1 VIAKRST
8 CNADLIQVFLVGH
21 HGVHIGGVGSEVKVT
36 REVHGAHDVTAGLGS
51 SGKPHL
57 TSQIF
62 GRVGDSQTVG
72 SSGRMT
78 TRAKVEDSRTAG
90 CGGNDRTVDVTTFE
104 LELEKDKTEKIAEVA
119 AQGAKI
125 AAELGQD
132 PDAVQTFLQHYFR
145 HVDADDVDKRSVEN
159 LLGLVESH
167 YRAAMHRPAARALIK
182 IRTPRANDDG
192 WSPDGATV
200 VQIVTDDRPFLVDSV
215 TMEVLR
221 QGWSIREVFHPQFLV
236 RRDLEGTLHGIVHT
250 SQADRDPT
258 VIPESWMHLEIL
270 PPARPDGR
278 DSLVS
283 DLEHGLL
290 EVLRLVEEAVQDW
303 QKMITRSEE
312 TIELLKDRAV
322 ISGRLE
328 QADLACELLS
338 WLNANHFTFLGY
350 REYVVVSDQPGVQFK
365 VRPGT
370 GLGILRPDQD
380 LSGTFHAVPLP
391 GVEPELMIITKDNQ
405 RSRVHRPAYL
415 DYVAFRIFDAENRVI
430 GERRFLG
437 LFSSSAYSETVA
449 RIPVLRQKAAAVI
462 ARSGYSESS
471 HGGKA
476 VMDVLETYPRD
487 ELFQTS
493 LPELASIVEKVAHL
507 KERRQVRM
515 FVRRDPYGRY
525 LSCLIYLPRDRYT
538 TAVRKRMEEI
548 LMRALGGASVE
559 YTARVTESVLA
570 RLHLVVRMPVGKS
583 MGEVDVPS
591 LEREL
596 TLTTRS
602 WDDDFADLVTGMDDA
617 DQLVALAGGLPEGYK
632 EDYNP
637 RQAAQDLTALLALED
652 VHDMS
657 MAMYVP
663 DRADDEAELRLKIFR
678 REASLS
684 LSKIM
689 PHLSLLGVD
698 VIDERPYELTTGKDQ
713 RAFIYDFGVRVPG
726 GADAVNS
733 RWTPQARQRFMDAFS
748 ASYVGQS
755 ESDGFNALVMGAD
768 LDWRDVTV
776 LRSIGRYLRQVGFTY
791 SQSYFAQAL
800 SGNVDIARQLIEI
813 FRTRFDPKTG
823 LDVKARAAA
832 TSELVDKL
840 KKALNDVAS
849 LDHDR
854 ILRSFLA
861 VIQAVIRTS
870 FYIPGREAIALK
882 LLPRQIPELPEPRP
896 EFEVFIYSPRVEG
909 VHLRFGR
916 VARGGVRW
924 SDRAEDFR
932 TEVLGLVK
940 AQMVKNT
947 VIVPVGAKG
956 GFYCKRL
963 PDPREREAW
972 LAEGVACYELFV
984 SSLLSVTDN
993 IVDGEVVPPADVV
1006 RYDPDDPYL
1015 VVAADK
1021 GTATFSDGANKISV
1035 DSGFWLGDAFASGGS
1050 SGYDHKAMGITARGA
1065 WESVRR
1071 HFREMDLDPQ
1081 TADFSCVGIGD
1092 MSGDVFGNGMLLS
1105 KHIKLVAAFDHR
1117 HVFVDPHPDPA
1128 RSWAERA
1135 RLFALPRS
1143 SWADYDSTLISEG
1156 GGVYPRTSKSVV
1168 ITEQMRRAL
1177 GLDKSIEALTPAD
1190 LIKACLKAPVDL
1202 LWNGGVGTFVK
1213 AITESN
1219 DDVGDKAND
1228 VLRVDGCELRAKCVA
1243 EGGNLGLTQ
1252 LGRVEYAET
1261 GGRINTDFIDNS
1273 AGVATSD
1280 HEVNIKILLIEEVAA
1295 GRLPSDHRDE
1305 LLASMTDEVAE
1316 LALAGNYEQNLA
1328 LANAVHHS
1336 VSMAGVH
1343 EDWMERLESGGLLDR
1358 SIEHLPTTEAMEIRR
1373 SSHKGL
1379 TSPELAT
1386 LLAYTKIVLEDE
1398 ILASDL
1404 PDDPY
1409 LEGRLINYFP
1419 SAMRQRYADQ
1429 MRGHRLHREIIST
1442 VVVNEFVNESG
1453 ITCFHRLSAETGA
1466 RAADVIRAQVAARA
1480 IYRAADLDKAI
1491 AALDHRMNAQMQTA
1505 LRMEVRTLVERATRW
1520 LINNRR
1526 HPIDIGAVV
1535 EQFSDGVRAIRQAV
1549 PNVLTGRDKDAL
1561 EHRLKVYQAGGVP
1574 DELATAIAALPP
1586 AYAALTIEETASQSG
1601 VDVLTV
1607 AELHFTLGQRLG
1619 LDRLLARIIELPRED
1634 RWQTMAR
1641 AALRDDLHAVHAELT
1656 AAVLATNGAA
1666 TKGARDVVLGWERS
1680 NAAVPESVKTLRSIT
1695 SGRPDLARASVGLRV
1710 VRRLLSR
1717 L

>member
-1 VIAKRST
+1 M
-8 CNADLIQVFLVGH
+8 
-21 HGVHIGGVGSEVKVT
+21 SEVAAQ
-36 REVHGAHDVTAGLGS
+36 RGAAAM
-51 SGKPHL
+51 
-57 TSQIF
+57 I
-62 GRVGDSQTVG
+62 GR
-72 SSGRMT
+72 
-78 TRAKVEDSRTAG
+78 
-90 CGGNDRTVDVTTFE
+90 VDVTTFE
-104 LELEKDKTEKIAEVA
+104 VELEKEKTEKIARVA
-119 AQGAKI
+119 ARGAKI

-132 PDAVQTFLQHYFR
+132 PDAVQMFLQHYFR
-145 HVDADDVDKRSVEN
+145 HVDADDVDERSVEN
-159 LLGLVESH
+159 LLGLVERH
-167 YRAAMHRPAARALIK
+167 YRAALHRPAARAVIK
-182 IRTPRANDDG
+182 IRTPGPNDDG
-192 WSPDGATV
+192 WTPGGATV

-236 RRDLEGTLHGIVHT
+236 RRDLQGTLHGILRAGE
-250 SQADRDPT
+250 ADRDPT

-278 DSLVS
+278 HSVVS

-312 TIELLKDRAV
+312 TIELLRDPAITGGRA
-322 ISGRLE
+322 E

-350 REYVVVSDQPGVQFK
+350 REYDVVSDQSGVEFK

-380 LSGTFHAVPLP
+380 PPGIFHAVPLP
-391 GVEPELMIITKDNQ
+391 GAEPELMIITKDNQ
-405 RSRVHRPAYL
+405 KSRVHRPTYL
-415 DYVAFRIFDAENRVI
+415 DYIAFRIFDAENRVI

-437 LFSSSAYSETVA
+437 LFSSSAYSESVA
-449 RIPVLRQKAAAVI
+449 RVPVLRQKAAGVI
-462 ARSGYSESS
+462 ARSGYSEAS

-476 VMDVLETYPRD
+476 IMDVLETYPRD
-487 ELFQTS
+487 ELFQTPV
-493 LPELASIVEKVAHL
+493 PELASIVEKVAHL

-525 LSCLIYLPRDRYT
+525 ISCLIHLPRDRYT
-538 TAVRKRMEEI
+538 TAVRRRMEQI
-548 LMRALGGASVE
+548 LLSALGGASVE

-583 MGEVDVPS
+583 LGEVDVRA

-596 TLTTRS
+596 TLATRF
-602 WDDDFADLVTGMDDA
+602 WDDEFADLVVGMDHA
-617 DQLVALAGGLPEGYK
+617 ERLAALAGVLPEGYK
-632 EDYNP
+632 EDYTAQ
-637 RQAAQDLTALLALED
+637 QAAQDLTALLALED
-652 VHDMS
+652 IHDMS
-657 MAMYVP
+657 LAIYVP
-663 DRADDEAELRLKIFR
+663 DRADAEAELRLKIFR

-698 VIDERPYELTTGKDQ
+698 VIDERPYELSMGKDQ

-726 GADAVNS
+726 GADAVRS
-733 RWTPQARQRFMDAFS
+733 RWTPEARQRFMDAFS

-768 LDWRDVTV
+768 LDWRDVSV

-800 SGNVDIARQLIEI
+800 SSNVDIARQLIQI
-813 FRTRFDPKTG
+813 FRTRFDPRTG
-823 LDVKARAAA
+823 LDVKARTAA
-832 TSELVDKL
+832 TSELVDKI

-861 VIQAVIRTS
+861 VIQAVVRTS

-896 EFEVFIYSPRVEG
+896 EFEVFVYSPRMEG
-909 VHLRFGR
+909 VHLRYGR

-972 LAEGVACYELFV
+972 LAEGLACYELFV
-984 SSLLSVTDN
+984 SSLLNVTDN
-993 IVDGEVVPPADVV
+993 IVGGAVVPPADVV
-1006 RYDPDDPYL
+1006 RYDADDPYL

-1021 GTATFSDGANKISV
+1021 GTATFSDAANKISV
-1035 DSGFWLGDAFASGGS
+1035 DSEFWLGDAFASGGS

-1071 HFREMDLDPQ
+1071 HFREMGLDPQ

-1117 HVFVDPHPDPA
+1117 HLFIDPQPDPA
-1128 RSWAERA
+1128 RSWQERA

-1143 SWADYDSTLISEG
+1143 SWADYDVTLISEG
-1156 GGVYPRTSKSVV
+1156 GGVYPRTLKSVV
-1168 ITEQMRRAL
+1168 ITEQMRSAL
-1177 GLDKSIEALTPAD
+1177 GLDRSIEALTPAE

-1219 DDVGDKAND
+1219 DEVGDKTND
-1228 VLRVDGCELRAKCVA
+1228 VLRVDGCEVRAKCVA

-1252 LGRVEYAET
+1252 LGRVEYAEM

-1273 AGVATSD
+1273 AGVDTSD
-1280 HEVNIKILLIEEVAA
+1280 HEVNIKILLIGEVAA
-1295 GRLPSDHRDE
+1295 GGLSPGDRDE

-1316 LALAGNYEQNLA
+1316 QVLADNYDQNLA
-1328 LANAVHHS
+1328 LANAVYHS

-1343 EDWMERLESGGLLDR
+1343 EDWMERLESGGLLNR
-1358 SIEHLPTTEAMEIRR
+1358 EIEYLPSTEAMEIRR
-1373 SSHKGL
+1373 SNHKGL

-1419 SAMRQRYADQ
+1419 TVMRQRYADQ

-1442 VVVNEFVNESG
+1442 VVVNQFVNESG

-1480 IYRAADLDKAI
+1480 IYGAADLDEAI
-1491 AALDHRMNAQMQTA
+1491 AALDHRISAQMQTT

-1520 LINNRR
+1520 MINNRR
-1526 HPIDIGAVV
+1526 HPIDIGAAV
-1535 EQFSDGVRAIRQAV
+1535 EQFSDGVHALRQAL
-1549 PNVLTGRDKDAL
+1549 PDILTGREKDAL
-1561 EHRLKVYQAGGVP
+1561 EQRLKGYQAAGVP
-1574 DELATAIAALPP
+1574 DELATAIAVLPP
-1586 AYAALTIEETASQSG
+1586 AYAALTIEETASRSS
-1601 VDVLTV
+1601 VDALKV

-1656 AAVLATNGAA
+1656 AAVLNTDGAA
-1666 TKGARDVVLGWERS
+1666 TKGARDVVLGWEKS
-1680 NAAVPESVKTLRSIT
+1680 NAAVSESVKTLRSIT
-1695 SGRPDLARASVGLRV
+1695 SGRADLARTSVGLRV

>member
-1 VIAKRST
+1 
-8 CNADLIQVFLVGH
+8 
-21 HGVHIGGVGSEVKVT
+21 
-36 REVHGAHDVTAGLGS
+36 
-51 SGKPHL
+51 
-57 TSQIF
+57 
-62 GRVGDSQTVG
+62 
-72 SSGRMT
+72 M
-78 TRAKVEDSRTAG
+78 
-90 CGGNDRTVDVTTFE
+90 TTFE
-104 LELEKDKTEKIAEVA
+104 VELEQEKTEKIAQVA
-119 AQGAKI
+119 ARGAKI

-132 PDAVQTFLQHYFR
+132 PDAVQIFLNHYFR
-145 HVDADDVDKRSVEN
+145 HVDAVDVDERSVGN

-167 YRAAMHRPAARALIK
+167 YRAAMHRPSARAVIS
-182 IRTPRANDDG
+182 IRTPSQQDDG
-192 WSPDGATV
+192 WTAGGATV

-236 RRDLEGTLHGIVHT
+236 RRDVEGNLRGIVRAGE
-250 SQADRDPT
+250 ADRDPT

-270 PPARPDGR
+270 PPSRTDRR

-283 DLEHGLL
+283 DLEYGLL
-290 EVLRLVEEAVQDW
+290 EVLRLVEEAVEDW

-312 TIELLKDRAV
+312 TIEMLKDPAFMR
-322 ISGRLE
+322 GHEE
-328 QADLACELLS
+328 QAALACELLS

-350 REYVVVSDQPGVQFK
+350 REYDVLSDESGVQFK
-365 VRPGT
+365 VRPVT

-380 LSGTFHAVPLP
+380 PPGTFHAVPLP
-391 GVEPELMIITKDNQ
+391 DVEPELMIITKDNKK
-405 RSRVHRPAYL
+405 SRVHRPAYL
-415 DYVAFRIFDAENRVI
+415 DYIAIRIFDSEQRVI

-437 LFSSSAYSETVA
+437 LFSSSAYSESVA
-449 RIPVLRQKAAAVI
+449 RVPVLRQKVAAVI
-462 ARSGYSESS
+462 ERSGYDEAS

-476 VMDVLETYPRD
+476 IMDVLETYPRD
-487 ELFQTS
+487 ELFQTP
-493 LPELASIVEKVAHL
+493 LLELTAIVEKVAHL

-515 FVRRDPYGRY
+515 FVRCDPYGRY

-548 LMRALGGASVE
+548 LVRALGGVSVE

-570 RLHLVVRMPVGKS
+570 RLHLVVRMPSGKA
-583 MGEVDVPS
+583 MDEVDVRL

-596 TLTTRS
+596 TLATRS
-602 WDDDFADLVTGMDDA
+602 WDDEFADLIVGLDDA
-617 DQLVALAGGLPEGYK
+617 DQLASLVGALPEGYK
-632 EDYNP
+632 EDYTP
-637 RQAAQDLTALLALED
+637 QQVVKDVVALMGLKD
-652 VHDMS
+652 VHEMS

-663 DRADDEAELRLKIFR
+663 DRPDDEAELRLKIFR

-684 LSKIM
+684 LSKIL

-698 VIDERPYELTTGKDQ
+698 VIDERPYELALGNDQ

-726 GADAVNS
+726 GADAVRT
-733 RWTPQARQRFMDAFS
+733 RWTFQARQRFMEAFS
-748 ASYVGQS
+748 ASYVGDS

-768 LDWRDVTV
+768 LDWRDVSL
-776 LRSIGRYLRQVGFTY
+776 LRSIGRYLRQVGITY

-800 SGNVDIARQLIEI
+800 SNNVDIARQLMQL
-813 FRTRFDPKTG
+813 FRIRFDPKPG
-823 LDVKARAAA
+823 LDVKARAGA
-832 TSELVDKL
+832 TTELVDKI
-840 KKALNDVAS
+840 KRALNDVAS

-861 VIQAVIRTS
+861 VIQGMIRTN
-870 FYIPGREAIALK
+870 FYVPGRQAIAHK
-882 LLPRQIPELPEPRP
+882 LLPRQIPDLPEPRP
-896 EFEVFIYSPRVEG
+896 EFEIFVYSPRVEG
-909 VHLRFGR
+909 VHLRYGR

-972 LAEGVACYELFV
+972 LTEGLACYQLFV
-984 SSLLSVTDN
+984 TSLLDVTDN
-993 IVDGEVVPPADVV
+993 IIGSVVVPPADVV
-1006 RYDPDDPYL
+1006 RYDTDDPYL

-1021 GTATFSDGANKISV
+1021 GTATFSDVANKISV

-1071 HFREMDLDPQ
+1071 HFREMGVDPQ
-1081 TADFSCVGIGD
+1081 SSDFTCVGIGD

-1117 HVFVDPHPDPA
+1117 HIFVDPQPDPA
-1128 RSWAERA
+1128 RSWEERA
-1135 RLFALPRS
+1135 RLFALSRS
-1143 SWADYDSTLISEG
+1143 SWADYDASLLSEG
-1156 GGVYPRTSKSVV
+1156 GGVFPRTLKSIV

-1177 GLDKSIEALTPAD
+1177 GIDKSIEALTPAE
-1190 LIKACLKAPVDL
+1190 LIKVCLKAPVDL
-1202 LWNGGVGTFVK
+1202 LWNGGIGTYVK
-1213 AITESN
+1213 AITETN
-1219 DDVGDKAND
+1219 NDVGDKAND
-1228 VLRVDGCELRAKCVA
+1228 GVRVDGCEVRAKCVA
-1243 EGGNLGLTQ
+1243 EGGNLGFTQ
-1252 LGRVEYAET
+1252 LGRVEYAER

-1273 AGVATSD
+1273 AGVDTSD
-1280 HEVNIKILLIEEVAA
+1280 HEVNIKILLIGEVAA
-1295 GRLPSDHRDE
+1295 GRLSPEDRDK
-1305 LLASMTDEVAE
+1305 LLASMTNEVAE
-1316 LALAGNYEQNLA
+1316 LVLADNYNQNLA
-1328 LANAVHHS
+1328 LANSVYHS

-1358 SIEHLPTTEAMEIRR
+1358 ELEFLPSADAMEIRR
-1373 SSHKGL
+1373 SNHKGL

-1409 LEGRLINYFP
+1409 LEDRLIEYFP
-1419 SAMRQRYADQ
+1419 SAMRQHYADQ
-1429 MRGHRLHREIIST
+1429 MRRHRLSREIIAT

-1453 ITCFHRLSAETGA
+1453 ITCFHRLSTETGA

-1480 IYRAADLDKAI
+1480 IFGAGRLDKAI
-1491 AALDHRMNAQMQTA
+1491 AALDHRITAQMQTA
-1505 LRMEVRTLVERATRW
+1505 LRMDVRTLVERATRW
-1520 LINNRR
+1520 LVNNRP
-1526 HPIDIGAVV
+1526 HPVDIGAAIA
-1535 EQFSDGVRAIRQAV
+1535 QFSDGVDAVQQALADI
-1549 PNVLTGRDKDAL
+1549 LTGREKEAL
-1561 EHRLKVYQAGGVP
+1561 EQRLKSYRAAGVP
-1574 DELATAIAALPP
+1574 LELATAIAALPP
-1586 AYAALTIEETASQSG
+1586 SYAALTIVQTAAQSG
-1601 VDVLTV
+1601 VDELNV

-1619 LDRLLARIIELPRED
+1619 LDRLLTRIIELPRDD

-1641 AALRDDLHAVHAELT
+1641 AALRDDLHAVHAQLT
-1656 AAVLATNGAA
+1656 AEVLNTDGVA
-1666 TKGARDVVLGWERS
+1666 TKSARDVVLGWEKS
-1680 NAAVPESVKTLRSIT
+1680 N
-1695 SGRPDLARASVGLRV
+1695 
-1710 VRRLLSR
+1710 
-1717 L
+1717 

>member
-1 VIAKRST
+1 
-8 CNADLIQVFLVGH
+8 
-21 HGVHIGGVGSEVKVT
+21 
-36 REVHGAHDVTAGLGS
+36 
-51 SGKPHL
+51 
-57 TSQIF
+57 
-62 GRVGDSQTVG
+62 
-72 SSGRMT
+72 M
-78 TRAKVEDSRTAG
+78 
-90 CGGNDRTVDVTTFE
+90 TTFE
-104 LELEKDKTEKIAEVA
+104 VELEKEKTEKIAQVA
-119 AQGAKI
+119 ARGAKI

-132 PDAVQTFLQHYFR
+132 PDAVQMFLQHYFR
-145 HVDADDVDKRSVEN
+145 HVDADDVDERSVEN
-159 LLGLVESH
+159 LLGLVEGH
-167 YRAAMHRPAARALIK
+167 YRAAMHRPAARAVIK
-182 IRTPRANDDG
+182 IRTPDRNDDG
-192 WSPDGATV
+192 WTPGRATM

-236 RRDLEGTLHGIVHT
+236 RRDLQGTLHGIVRIGE
-250 SQADRDPT
+250 ADRDPT

-270 PPARPDGR
+270 PPTRPDGR
-278 DSLVS
+278 RSLVS
-283 DLEHGLL
+283 DLERGLL

-303 QKMITRSEE
+303 QKMITRSQE
-312 TIELLKDRAV
+312 TIELLKDPAV
-322 ISGRLE
+322 TGGRVGE
-328 QADLACELLS
+328 ADLACELLS

-350 REYVVVSDQPGVQFK
+350 REYEVVSEQSGVEFK

-380 LSGTFHAVPLP
+380 PPGIFHALPLP
-391 GVEPELMIITKDNQ
+391 DVEPELMIITKDNQ
-405 RSRVHRPAYL
+405 KSRVHRPAYL
-415 DYVAFRIFDAENRVI
+415 DYVAFRIFDAQNRVI

-437 LFSSSAYSETVA
+437 LLSSSAYSESVT

-462 ARSGYSESS
+462 ARTGYSESS

-476 VMDVLETYPRD
+476 IMDVLETYPRD
-487 ELFQTS
+487 ELFQTP

-538 TAVRKRMEEI
+538 TAVRRGMEEI

-559 YTARVTESVLA
+559 YAARVTESVLA

-583 MGEVDVPS
+583 MGEMDVRS

-596 TLTTRS
+596 TSTTRT
-602 WDDDFADLVTGMDDA
+602 WDDEFADLVAGMDNA
-617 DQLVALAGGLPEGYK
+617 DQLAALVGGLPEGYK
-632 EDYNP
+632 EDYAP
-637 RQAAQDLTALLALED
+637 RQAAQDLTALLTLED
-652 VHDMS
+652 IHDMS
-657 MAMYVP
+657 MAIYVP
-663 DRADDEAELRLKIFR
+663 ERADDEAELRLKIFR

-684 LSKIM
+684 LSRIM

-698 VIDERPYELTTGKDQ
+698 VIDERPYELSMDKDQ

-726 GADAVNS
+726 GADAVRS
-733 RWTPQARQRFMDAFS
+733 RWTPEARQRFMDAFA
-748 ASYVGQS
+748 ASYVGHS

-768 LDWRDVTV
+768 LDWRDVSV

-800 SGNVDIARQLIEI
+800 SSNVDIARRLIQI
-813 FRTRFDPKTG
+813 FRTRFDPRTG
-823 LDVKARAAA
+823 LDVKARATA
-832 TSELVDKL
+832 TSKL
-840 KKALNDVAS
+840 ADEIKKALNDVAS

-854 ILRSFLA
+854 ILRAFLA

-870 FYIPGREAIALK
+870 FYIPGRHAIALK

-896 EFEVFIYSPRVEG
+896 EFEVFVYSPRMEG
-909 VHLRFGR
+909 VHLRYGR

-947 VIVPVGAKG
+947 VIVPLGAKG

-972 LAEGVACYELFV
+972 LAEGLACYELFV
-984 SSLLSVTDN
+984 SSLLDVTDN
-993 IVDGEVVPPADVV
+993 IVGGVVVPPADVV
-1006 RYDPDDPYL
+1006 RYDGDDPYL

-1021 GTATFSDGANKISV
+1021 GTATFSDTANKISV

-1071 HFREMDLDPQ
+1071 HFREMGLDSQ
-1081 TADFSCVGIGD
+1081 TTDFTCVGIGD

-1117 HVFVDPHPDPA
+1117 HVFIDPQPEPA
-1128 RSWAERA
+1128 RSWEERA
-1135 RLFALPRS
+1135 RLFELPRS
-1143 SWADYDSTLISEG
+1143 SWGDYDTTLISEG
-1156 GGVYPRTSKSVV
+1156 GGVYPRTLKSVV
-1168 ITEQMRRAL
+1168 ITEQMRSAL
-1177 GLDKSIEALTPAD
+1177 GLDKSIEALTPAE
-1190 LIKACLKAPVDL
+1190 LIRACLKAPVDL
-1202 LWNGGVGTFVK
+1202 LWNGGIGTYVK
-1213 AITESN
+1213 AITETN
-1219 DDVGDKAND
+1219 DEVGDKAND
-1228 VLRVDGCELRAKCVA
+1228 GQRVDGCEVRANCVA
-1243 EGGNLGLTQ
+1243 EGGNLGFTQ
-1252 LGRVEYAET
+1252 LGRVEYAER

-1273 AGVATSD
+1273 AGVDTSD
-1280 HEVNIKILLIEEVAA
+1280 HEVNIKILLIGEVAA
-1295 GRLPSDHRDE
+1295 GRLSPEARDE
-1305 LLASMTDEVAE
+1305 LLVSMTDEVGE
-1316 LALAGNYEQNLA
+1316 LVLADNYDQNLA
-1328 LANAVHHS
+1328 LANAVYNS

-1358 SIEHLPTTEAMEIRR
+1358 EIEYLPSSEAMEIRR
-1373 SSHKGL
+1373 SNHKGL

-1386 LLAYTKIVLEDE
+1386 LLAYTKIVLENE

-1409 LEGRLINYFP
+1409 LEGRLTDYFP

-1429 MRGHRLHREIIST
+1429 MPGHRLHREIIST
-1442 VVVNEFVNESG
+1442 VVVNQFVNESG

-1466 RAADVIRAQVAARA
+1466 RAADVIRAQIAARA
-1480 IYRAADLDKAI
+1480 IYSAGDLDRAI
-1491 AALDHRMNAQMQTA
+1491 AALDHRISAQMQTA

-1526 HPIDIGAVV
+1526 HPIDIGSAVA
-1535 EQFSDGVRAIRQAV
+1535 QFSDGVHAVRQALSGI
-1549 PNVLTGRDKDAL
+1549 LTGRDRDAL
-1561 EHRLKVYQAGGVP
+1561 EQRLKGYQAGGVP
-1574 DELATAIAALPP
+1574 DELASAIAVLLP
-1586 AYAALTIEETASQSG
+1586 AYAALTIDETASQSG
-1601 VDVLTV
+1601 VDVLKV

-1641 AALRDDLHAVHAELT
+1641 AALRDDLHAVHAQLT
-1656 AAVLATNGAA
+1656 AEVLNTNGAA
-1666 TKGARDVVLGWERS
+1666 TKGARDVVLGWEKA
-1680 NAAVPESVKTLRSIT
+1680 NAAVSESVKTLRSIT
-1695 SGRPDLARASVGLRV
+1695 SGRADLARTSVGLRV

>member
-1 VIAKRST
+1 
-8 CNADLIQVFLVGH
+8 
-21 HGVHIGGVGSEVKVT
+21 
-36 REVHGAHDVTAGLGS
+36 
-51 SGKPHL
+51 
-57 TSQIF
+57 
-62 GRVGDSQTVG
+62 
-72 SSGRMT
+72 M
-78 TRAKVEDSRTAG
+78 
-90 CGGNDRTVDVTTFE
+90 VDVTTFE
-104 LELEKDKTEKIAEVA
+104 VELEQEKTEKIAQVA
-119 AQGAKI
+119 ARGAKI

-132 PDAVQTFLQHYFR
+132 PDAVQMFLQHYFR
-145 HVDADDVDKRSVEN
+145 HVDADDVDERSVEN
-159 LLGLVESH
+159 LLRLVESH
-167 YRAAMHRPAARALIK
+167 YRAAMHRPAARAVIK
-182 IRTPRANDDG
+182 IRTPSQTDDG
-192 WSPDGATV
+192 WTAGGATV

-221 QGWSIREVFHPQFLV
+221 QGWSMREVFHPQFLV
-236 RRDLEGTLHGIVHT
+236 RRDLEGNLQGIVRAGD
-250 SQADRDPT
+250 ADSDPN

-270 PPARPDGR
+270 PPTRQDGR

-290 EVLRLVEEAVQDW
+290 EVLRLVEDAVQDW
-303 QKMITRSEE
+303 QKMITRSED
-312 TIELLKDRAV
+312 TIELLRDRTV
-322 ISGRLE
+322 IGGRAE

-350 REYVVVSDQPGVQFK
+350 REYDVVAGQSGVQFK

-370 GLGILRPDQD
+370 GLGILRADQD
-380 LSGTFHAVPLP
+380 PPGTFHAAPLP
-391 GVEPELMIITKDNQ
+391 NVEPELMIITKDNQ
-405 RSRVHRPAYL
+405 KSRVHRPAYL
-415 DYVAFRIFDAENRVI
+415 DYIAFRIFDSEQRVI

-437 LFSSSAYSETVA
+437 LFSSSAYSESVS
-449 RIPVLRQKAAAVI
+449 RVPVLRQKAAAVI
-462 ARSGYSESS
+462 ARSGYSEAS

-476 VMDVLETYPRD
+476 IMDVLETYPPD
-487 ELFQTS
+487 ELFQTPV
-493 LPELASIVEKVAHL
+493 PELATIVEKVAHL

-538 TAVRKRMEEI
+538 TAVRRRMEEI
-548 LMRALGGASVE
+548 LIRALGGASVD

-570 RLHLVVRMPVGKS
+570 RLHLVVRMPVGKA
-583 MGEVDVPS
+583 MGEVDVRS

-596 TLTTRS
+596 TLATRT
-602 WDDDFADLVTGMDDA
+602 WDDEFADLIAGMDDA
-617 DQLVALAGGLPEGYK
+617 DRLASLVGGLPEGYK
-632 EDYNP
+632 EDYAP
-637 RQAAQDLTALLALED
+637 RQATQDLTALLGLEGI
-652 VHDMS
+652 HDMS

-663 DRADDEAELRLKIFR
+663 DRADDEAQLRLKIFR

-684 LSKIM
+684 LSRIM

-698 VIDERPYELTTGKDQ
+698 VIDERPYELMMGKDQ

-726 GADAVNS
+726 GANAVRT
-733 RWTPQARQRFMDAFS
+733 RWTPDARQRFMDAFS
-748 ASYVGQS
+748 ASYVGHS
-755 ESDGFNALVMGAD
+755 ESDGFNALIMGAD
-768 LDWRDVTV
+768 LDWRDVSV
-776 LRSIGRYLRQVGFTY
+776 LRSIGRYLRQVGLTY

-800 SGNVDIARQLIEI
+800 SSNVDIARQLIQL
-813 FRTRFDPKTG
+813 FRTRFDPRID
-823 LDVKARAAA
+823 LDLKARAAV
-832 TSELVDKL
+832 TSELVDKI
-840 KKALNDVAS
+840 KRTLNDVAS

-861 VIQAVIRTS
+861 VIQAVIRTN
-870 FYIPGREAIALK
+870 FYVPNRQAIALK
-882 LLPRQIPELPEPRP
+882 LLPRQIADLPEPRP
-896 EFEVFIYSPRVEG
+896 EFEIFVYSPRMEG
-909 VHLRFGR
+909 VHLRYGR

-972 LAEGVACYELFV
+972 LAEGLACYQLFV
-984 SSLLSVTDN
+984 SSLLDVTDN
-993 IVDGEVVPPADVV
+993 IVGGVVVPPADVV
-1006 RYDPDDPYL
+1006 PYDADDPYL

-1021 GTATFSDGANKISV
+1021 GTATFSDTANKISV

-1071 HFREMDLDPQ
+1071 HFREMGLDAQ
-1081 TADFSCVGIGD
+1081 SADFTCVGIGD

-1105 KHIKLVAAFDHR
+1105 KHIKLLAAFDHR
-1117 HVFVDPHPDPA
+1117 HILIDPQPDPT
-1128 RSWAERA
+1128 RSFQERA
-1135 RLFALPRS
+1135 RLFTLPRS
-1143 SWADYDSTLISEG
+1143 SWADYDTTLISEG
-1156 GGVYPRTSKSVV
+1156 GGVYPRTLKSIV
-1168 ITEQMRRAL
+1168 ITEQMRAAL
-1177 GLDKSIEALTPAD
+1177 GIDKSIETMTPAE

-1213 AITESN
+1213 AITETN
-1219 DDVGDKAND
+1219 GDVGDKTND
-1228 VLRVDGCELRAKCVA
+1228 ELRVDGCELRAKCVA

-1252 LGRVEYAET
+1252 LGRVEYAER

-1273 AGVATSD
+1273 AGVDTSD
-1280 HEVNIKILLIEEVAA
+1280 HEVNIKVLLIGEVAA
-1295 GRLPSDHRDE
+1295 DRLSQGDRDK
-1305 LLASMTDEVAE
+1305 LMASMTDEVAE
-1316 LALAGNYEQNLA
+1316 LVLTDNYDQNLA
-1328 LANAVHHS
+1328 LANAVYHS

-1358 SIEHLPTTEAMEIRR
+1358 EIEFLPATEDMEIRR
-1373 SSHKGL
+1373 SNHKGL

-1386 LLAYTKIVLEDE
+1386 LLAYTKIVLEEE

-1419 SAMRQRYADQ
+1419 SAMRQRYADR
-1429 MRGHRLHREIIST
+1429 MRGHRLHRDIIGT
-1442 VVVNEFVNESG
+1442 VVVNQFVNESG
-1453 ITCFHRLSAETGA
+1453 ITCFHRLSGETGA
-1466 RAADVIRAQVAARA
+1466 RASDVIRAQIAARA
-1480 IYRAADLDKAI
+1480 IFGAAELGKAI
-1491 AALDHRMNAQMQTA
+1491 AELDHRISAQVQTG

-1520 LINNRR
+1520 LINNRH
-1526 HPIDIGAVV
+1526 HPIDIGAAVT
-1535 EQFSDGVRAIRQAV
+1535 EFSDGVRAVRQAL
-1549 PNVLTGRDKDAL
+1549 PDTLTGRDKDAL
-1561 EHRLKVYQAGGVP
+1561 EQRLKGYQAAGVP
-1574 DELATAIAALPP
+1574 DELATAVAVLPP

-1601 VDVLTV
+1601 VDVLKV

-1619 LDRLLARIIELPRED
+1619 LDRLLGRIIELPRED

-1641 AALRDDLHAVHAELT
+1641 AALRDDLHAVHAQLT
-1656 AAVLATNGAA
+1656 AAVLNTDGAA

-1680 NAAVPESVKTLRSIT
+1680 NTAVSESVKTLRSIT
-1695 SGRPDLARASVGLRV
+1695 SGRADLARTSVGLRV

>member
-1 VIAKRST
+1 
-8 CNADLIQVFLVGH
+8 
-21 HGVHIGGVGSEVKVT
+21 
-36 REVHGAHDVTAGLGS
+36 
-51 SGKPHL
+51 
-57 TSQIF
+57 
-62 GRVGDSQTVG
+62 
-72 SSGRMT
+72 
-78 TRAKVEDSRTAG
+78 
-90 CGGNDRTVDVTTFE
+90 
-104 LELEKDKTEKIAEVA
+104 
-119 AQGAKI
+119 
-125 AAELGQD
+125 
-132 PDAVQTFLQHYFR
+132 
-145 HVDADDVDKRSVEN
+145 
-159 LLGLVESH
+159 
-167 YRAAMHRPAARALIK
+167 
-182 IRTPRANDDG
+182 
-192 WSPDGATV
+192 
-200 VQIVTDDRPFLVDSV
+200 
-215 TMEVLR
+215 LR

-236 RRDLEGTLHGIVHT
+236 RRDLEGTLHGILRADE
-250 SQADRDPT
+250 ADRDPT

-270 PPARPDGR
+270 PPARPNGR
-278 DSLVS
+278 HSLVS

-312 TIELLKDRAV
+312 TIDLLRDPAV
-322 ISGRLE
+322 TGGRVV

-350 REYVVVSDQPGVQFK
+350 REYDVVSELSSVEFK

-380 LSGTFHAVPLP
+380 PPGNFHAFPLP

-405 RSRVHRPAYL
+405 KSRVHRPAYL
-415 DYVAFRIFDAENRVI
+415 DYIAFRIFDAENRVI

-437 LFSSSAYSETVA
+437 LFSSSAYSESVA
-449 RIPVLRQKAAAVI
+449 RVPVLRQKAAAVI
-462 ARSGYSESS
+462 ARSGYSEAS

-476 VMDVLETYPRD
+476 IMDVLETYPRD
-487 ELFQTS
+487 ELFQTP
-493 LPELASIVEKVAHL
+493 LPELTSIVEKVAHL
-507 KERRQVRM
+507 KERRQIRM
-515 FVRRDPYGRY
+515 FVRRDAYGRY
-525 LSCLIYLPRDRYT
+525 ISCLIYLPRDRYT
-538 TAVRKRMEEI
+538 TAVRRRTEEI
-548 LMRALGGASVE
+548 LMGALGGASVD

-570 RLHLVVRMPVGKS
+570 RLHLVVRMPVGKL
-583 MGEVDVPS
+583 MGEVDVRS

-596 TLTTRS
+596 TLATRS
-602 WDDDFADLVTGMDDA
+602 WDDEFADLIVGMDDA
-617 DQLVALAGGLPEGYK
+617 DRLASLVGGLPEGYK
-632 EDYNP
+632 EDYTP
-637 RQAAQDLTALLALED
+637 RQAAQDLSALLTLED

-663 DRADDEAELRLKIFR
+663 DRSDDEAELRLKIFR

-684 LSKIM
+684 LSRIM

-698 VIDERPYELTTGKDQ
+698 VIDERPYELAMGKDQ

-726 GADAVNS
+726 GADAVHS
-733 RWTPQARQRFMDAFS
+733 RWTPEARQRFMDAFS

-768 LDWRDVTV
+768 LHWRDVSL
-776 LRSIGRYLRQVGFTY
+776 LRSIGRYLRQVGLTY

-800 SGNVDIARQLIEI
+800 SSNVDIARQLIQI
-813 FRTRFDPKTG
+813 FRTRFDPRTG
-823 LDVKARAAA
+823 LDVKARTAA
-832 TSELVDKL
+832 TSELVDKI

-861 VIQAVIRTS
+861 VIQAVVRTN
-870 FYIPGREAIALK
+870 FYIPGCEAIALK

-896 EFEVFIYSPRVEG
+896 EFEVFVYSPRMEG
-909 VHLRFGR
+909 VHLRYGR

-972 LAEGVACYELFV
+972 LAEGLGCYELFV
-984 SSLLSVTDN
+984 SSLLNVTDN
-993 IVDGEVVPPADVV
+993 IVGGVVVPPADVV
-1006 RYDPDDPYL
+1006 RYDADDPYL

-1021 GTATFSDGANKISV
+1021 GTATFSDAANKISV

-1071 HFREMDLDPQ
+1071 HFREMGLDPQ
-1081 TADFSCVGIGD
+1081 TADFTCVGIGD

-1117 HVFVDPHPDPA
+1117 HVFIDPQPDPA
-1128 RSWAERA
+1128 RSWEERA

-1143 SWADYDSTLISEG
+1143 SWADYDTTLISEG
-1156 GGVYPRTSKSVV
+1156 GGVYPRTLKSVV
-1168 ITEQMRRAL
+1168 ITEQMRSAL
-1177 GLDKSIEALTPAD
+1177 GIDRSVEALTPAE
-1190 LIKACLKAPVDL
+1190 LIKACLKAAVDL

-1213 AITESN
+1213 AVTESN

-1228 VLRVDGCELRAKCVA
+1228 VLRVDGCEVRAKCVA
-1243 EGGNLGLTQ
+1243 EGGNLGFTQ
-1252 LGRVEYAET
+1252 LGRVEYAEMG

-1273 AGVATSD
+1273 AGVDTSD
-1280 HEVNIKILLIEEVAA
+1280 HEVNIKILLIGEGAA
-1295 GRLPSDHRDE
+1295 GRLSPGDRDE

-1316 LALAGNYEQNLA
+1316 LVLADNYDQNLA
-1328 LANAVHHS
+1328 LANAVYHS

-1343 EDWMERLESGGLLDR
+1343 EDWMERLESGGLLNR
-1358 SIEHLPTTEAMEIRR
+1358 EIEYLPSTEAMEIRR
-1373 SSHKGL
+1373 SNHKGL

-1419 SAMRQRYADQ
+1419 SVMRERYADQ

-1442 VVVNEFVNESG
+1442 VVVNQFVNESG

-1480 IYRAADLDKAI
+1480 IYGAADLDKAI
-1491 AALDHRMNAQMQTA
+1491 AALDHRISAQMQTA

-1520 LINNRR
+1520 MINNRR
-1526 HPIDIGAVV
+1526 HPIDIGAAV
-1535 EQFSDGVRAIRQAV
+1535 EQLSDGVHAVRQALRDI
-1549 PNVLTGRDKDAL
+1549 LTGRDKDAL
-1561 EHRLKVYQAGGVP
+1561 EQRLKGYQAEGVP
-1574 DELATAIAALPP
+1574 DELATAIAVLPP
-1586 AYAALTIEETASQSG
+1586 AYAALTIEETASHSG
-1601 VDVLTV
+1601 VDVLKV

-1619 LDRLLARIIELPRED
+1619 LDRLLSRIIELPRDD

-1641 AALRDDLHAVHAELT
+1641 AALRDDLHAVHAQLT
-1656 AAVLATNGAA
+1656 ASVLSIDGAA
-1666 TKGARDVVLGWERS
+1666 TKGARDVVLGWEKS
-1680 NAAVPESVKTLRSIT
+1680 NPAVSESVKTLRSIT
-1695 SGRPDLARASVGLRV
+1695 SGRADLARTSVGLRV

>member
-1 VIAKRST
+1 
-8 CNADLIQVFLVGH
+8 
-21 HGVHIGGVGSEVKVT
+21 
-36 REVHGAHDVTAGLGS
+36 
-51 SGKPHL
+51 
-57 TSQIF
+57 
-62 GRVGDSQTVG
+62 
-72 SSGRMT
+72 M
-78 TRAKVEDSRTAG
+78 
-90 CGGNDRTVDVTTFE
+90 TTFE
-104 LELEKDKTEKIAEVA
+104 VELEKDKTEKIAQVA
-119 AQGAKI
+119 ARGAKI

-145 HVDADDVDKRSVEN
+145 HVDAGDVDARSVEN

-192 WSPDGATV
+192 WNPDGATV

-236 RRDLEGTLHGIVHT
+236 RRDLEGTLHGIVGAND
-250 SQADRDPT
+250 ADRDPT

-270 PPARPDGR
+270 PPARRDGR

-322 ISGRLE
+322 ISGRPE

-350 REYVVVSDQPGVQFK
+350 REYEVVSDQSGVHFK

-380 LSGTFHAVPLP
+380 PPGTFHAVPLP

-405 RSRVHRPAYL
+405 RARVHRPAYL
-415 DYVAFRIFDAENRVI
+415 DYVAFRIFDAENQVI

-487 ELFQTS
+487 ELFQTP
-493 LPELASIVEKVAHL
+493 LPELAAIVEKVAHL

-538 TAVRKRMEEI
+538 TAVRRRMEEI
-548 LMRALGGASVE
+548 LTRALGGASVE

-617 DQLVALAGGLPEGYK
+617 DQLAALAHGLPEGYK
-632 EDYNP
+632 EDYTP
-637 RQAAQDLTALLALED
+637 RQAAQDLAALLALED

-698 VIDERPYELTTGKDQ
+698 VIDERPYELTTGKDR

-726 GADAVNS
+726 GAEAVSS
-733 RWTPQARQRFMDAFS
+733 RWTLQARQRFMDAFS

-755 ESDGFNALVMGAD
+755 ESDGFNALVMRAD
-768 LDWRDVTV
+768 LDWRDVSV

-800 SGNVDIARQLIEI
+800 SGNVDITRQLIEI

-823 LDVKARAAA
+823 LDLKARAAA

-1021 GTATFSDGANKISV
+1021 GTATFSDAANKISV

-1143 SWADYDSTLISEG
+1143 SWADYDTTLISEG

-1243 EGGNLGLTQ
+1243 EGGNLGFTQ

-1295 GRLPSDHRDE
+1295 GRLSSDDRDE
-1305 LLASMTDEVAE
+1305 LLASMTDDVAK
-1316 LALAGNYEQNLA
+1316 LALADNYEQNLA
-1328 LANAVHHS
+1328 LANAVYHS

-1343 EDWMERLESGGLLDR
+1343 EDWMERLEGGGLLDR
-1358 SIEHLPTTEAMEIRR
+1358 NIEHLPTTEAMEIRR

-1409 LEGRLINYFP
+1409 LEARLINYFP

-1466 RAADVIRAQVAARA
+1466 RAADVIRAQIAARA
-1480 IYRAADLDKAI
+1480 IYGAADLDEAI
-1491 AALDHRMNAQMQTA
+1491 AALDHQISAQMQTA

-1526 HPIDIGAVV
+1526 HPIDIGGVV
-1535 EQFSDGVRAIRQAV
+1535 EQFSDGVRAIRQAL

-1561 EHRLKVYQAGGVP
+1561 EHRLKGYQAGGVP
-1574 DELATAIAALPP
+1574 DELANAIAALPP

-1601 VDVLTV
+1601 VDVLKV

-1641 AALRDDLHAVHAELT
+1641 AALRDDLHAVHAQLT
-1656 AAVLATNGAA
+1656 AAILATNGAA